1 MDELMEILQEL
12 RPDVDFE
19 METKLATDGV
29 LDSFAIVNLVME
41 LNNTF
46 DIEITASDLIFDNF
60 DSVEAIWAL
69 VERLQEEG

>member
-1 MDELMEILQEL
+1 MEELLDILQGL

-19 METKLATDGV
+19 QETNLVTGGI

-60 DSVEAIWAL
+60 DSVSAIWAL